1 MPKIWKKLKNILM
14 ATSIEFREK
23 HKAKI
28 KDMLIFDTLLFNK
41 RDDYDSVEE
50 AYHMLRYDYM
60 KHAKVFLPANYAR
73 FRGMITQG
81 AKEIL
86 AERKRFKYVIND

>member
-1 MPKIWKKLKNILM
+1 M
-14 ATSIEFREK
+14 ATSIDFK
-23 HKAKI
+23 KKYKAEI
-28 KDMLIFDTLLFNK
+28 KDMLIFDTLLINK

-73 FRGMITQG
+73 FRGIISLG
-81 AKEIL
+81 AKKIL
-86 AERKRFKYVIND
+86 ANRKRFKYVTND

>member
-1 MPKIWKKLKNILM
+1 M

-28 KDMLIFDTLLFNK
+28 KDMLIFDTLLYNK

-73 FRGMITQG
+73 FRSLISVG
-81 AKEIL
+81 AKKIL
-86 AERKRFKYVIND
+86 SKRIKFKYVIND

>member
-1 MPKIWKKLKNILM
+1 M
-14 ATSIEFREK
+14 ATSIEFRKK

-28 KDMLIFDTLLFNK
+28 KDMLIFDTLLYNK

-60 KHAKVFLPANYAR
+60 KHAEVFLPANYAR
-73 FRGMITQG
+73 FRVMVTQG
-81 AKEIL
+81 SKEIL
-86 AERKRFKYVIND
+86 AARFRALKVSKPQ

>member
-1 MPKIWKKLKNILM
+1 M
-14 ATSIEFREK
+14 ATSIEFKKK

-41 RDDYDSVEE
+41 RDNYDSAEE

-60 KHAKVFLPANYAR
+60 KHSQVFLPANYAR
-73 FRGMITQG
+73 FRCIISKE
-81 AKEIL
+81 AEEIL
-86 AERKRFKYVIND
+86 ANRKKFKYVIND